1 MLAGSTDDALQ
12 RIAFEFI
19 PADRGQLIEQVK
31 KLAREAP
38 LSAHL
43 SKAFI
48 DEDGQQVASVGSVD
62 DDPDGNVIKHVE
74 HWLAGVAP
82 VLRIVLDAAQKR
94 ISLSADLVMSQV
106 RLSFIF
112 EEDKH
117 PLVEEG
123 LRAYFLGQYASAV
136 HLLVPQIEAAI
147 RQLAVHLQV
156 MPYKRDGKN
165 LELRSLGS
173 LLGDPQ
179 LTKALTD
186 RFSFYLQVLLT
197 DERGWNLRNEVCH
210 GMLSAQ
216 HFGPTFADRIIHV
229 VIALTRIRRSN

>member
-1 MLAGSTDDALQ
+1 
-12 RIAFEFI
+12 
-19 PADRGQLIEQVK
+19 
-31 KLAREAP
+31 
-38 LSAHL
+38 
-43 SKAFI
+43 
-48 DEDGQQVASVGSVD
+48 
-62 DDPDGNVIKHVE
+62 
-74 HWLAGVAP
+74 
-82 VLRIVLDAAQKR
+82 
-94 ISLSADLVMSQV
+94 
-106 RLSFIF
+106 
-112 EEDKH
+112 
-117 PLVEEG
+117 
-123 LRAYFLGQYASAV
+123 LGQYASAV